1 MNIQEKIKDWIKETL
16 EIEEDFVL
24 AHPKDLKNGDYSF
37 FVPKAC
43 GEGGYFEDIVKI
55 LSGNKIPEIERI
67 EAVGNFINFYLSKD
81 FLLNLLKKLLKG

>member
-37 FVPKAC
+37 FVPPEAC
-43 GEGGYFEDIVKI
+43 KGR
-55 LSGNKIPEIERI
+55 RI
-67 EAVGNFINFYLSKD
+67 
-81 FLLNLLKKLLKG
+81 LLKI